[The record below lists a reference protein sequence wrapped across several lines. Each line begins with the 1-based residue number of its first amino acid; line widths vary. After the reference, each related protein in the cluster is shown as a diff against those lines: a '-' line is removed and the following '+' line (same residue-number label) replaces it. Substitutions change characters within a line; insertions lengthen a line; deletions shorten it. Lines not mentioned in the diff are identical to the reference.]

1 MTTAY
6 TNEIHAAI
14 LAAYSD
20 PYERI
25 GVAVL
30 ALALRDATG
39 EHPRLAL
46 SARRWLR
53 KHGKSWMEALTLES
67 QCIRELTH
75 EH

>member
-1 MTTAY
+1 MTTTY

-14 LAAYSD
+14 LAGYSD

-30 ALALRDATG
+30 ALALRDAAG

-46 SARRWLR
+46 SARRWLK
-53 KHGKSWMEALTLES
+53 KHGKAWMEALNLDPRY
-67 QCIRELTH
+67 IKELIDGH
-75 EH
+75 